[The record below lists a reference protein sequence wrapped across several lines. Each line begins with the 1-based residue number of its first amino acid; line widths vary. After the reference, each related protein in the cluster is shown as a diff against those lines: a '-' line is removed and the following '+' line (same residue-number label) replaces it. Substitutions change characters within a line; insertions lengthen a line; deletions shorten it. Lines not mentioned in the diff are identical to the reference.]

1 MLLSI
6 LVKQFDTYCTGYLRS
21 GKAERGCVSHE
32 KKDDK
37 CLLNGEEAEKLFIK
51 TLR

>member
-6 LVKQFDTYCTGYLRS
+6 LVKQFDSYCTVYLRS
-21 GKAERGCVSHE
+21 GKAERGCVSYE

-37 CLLNGEEAEKLFIK
+37 CIEGV
-51 TLR
+51 